1 MFKIK
6 TRCYLELLTLE
17 TMKLLGNSSKITKDK
32 NSENVPE
39 ITEVVL
45 LHCNTVSNDYH
56 QGLKDLY
63 TFVPNK
69 SFGQLLDISPKHFI
83 FF

>member
-17 TMKLLGNSSKITKDK
+17 TIKLLGNTSKITKDK

-56 QGLKDLY
+56 QDLKDLY

-83 FF
+83 YF